1 VPVRGQCLTAKEHS
15 GAVVIP
21 NTKTTDA
28 YIEVERR
35 GVLKANTKSVISP
48 LAVVLFG
55 PAVTSLEG

>member
-1 VPVRGQCLTAKEHS
+1 M
-15 GAVVIP
+15 VIP